1 MIFQRGRWL
10 NKKFSMTWLWMRRGR
25 LFSMALRVNHFGW
38 LKNLWM
44 YNWGMEHMVSTTWD
58 LKIYFSTMYIFLL
71 LRILD
76 LSGCKMYICT
86 TETSPETILLY
97 IYIHMYKYMYTYIIQ
112 YIGLH
117 IYIYYI
123 ILYIYIYIILYIYI
137 YILYYI
143 YIYIYTHVYAYIH
156 IYIYIY
162 IYIHCGMKLGLAMCV
177 FSVNAPDRCFFGPV
191 DSPITGFLLS
201 PKSSKIKPF

>member
-1 MIFQRGRWL
+1 MSSHVLADTTRRLEEVVLKEWTDIFCLVVWNMSFILPYVICIGNVIIPTDFPLIDHIYIHNPNYIPIYSIYQQNLSIIGSYWIPTDFHSMIFQRGRWL

-38 LKNLWM
+38 LKNPWM

-97 IYIHMYKYMYTYIIQ
+97 IHMYKYIYTY
-112 YIGLH
+112 L
-117 IYIYYI
+117 IY
-123 ILYIYIYIILYIYI
+123 LYIYII
-137 YILYYI
+137 
-143 YIYIYTHVYAYIH
+143 
-156 IYIYIY
+156 
-162 IYIHCGMKLGLAMCV
+162 
-177 FSVNAPDRCFFGPV
+177 
-191 DSPITGFLLS
+191 
-201 PKSSKIKPF
+201 